1 MSVILFMLQAPNNQ
15 TNNKIGQNLGDMTG
29 YGQKNCVSEA
39 THDCKLMS
47 GGADKFMRAVLL
59 PPAQD
64 TQVGFMNANV
74 PGNRKHLSV

>member
-1 MSVILFMLQAPNNQ
+1 MLQAPNNQ

-39 THDCKLMS
+39 TQDCKLMS

-64 TQVGFMNANV
+64 TQGGFMNANV